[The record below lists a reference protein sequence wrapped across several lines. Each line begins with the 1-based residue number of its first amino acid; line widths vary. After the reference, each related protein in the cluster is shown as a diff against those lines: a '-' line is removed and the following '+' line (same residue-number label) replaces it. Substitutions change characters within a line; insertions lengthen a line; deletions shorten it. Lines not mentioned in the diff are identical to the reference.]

1 MHFGL
6 FIEELRCGVDD
17 ATGFR
22 EHFEFVDGAEASGV
36 GRDWLGKIHSIG
48 IGAPGRSPYA
58 RRGAA
63 ISVLPLSQRPSVP
76 RKRPSSITSAAI
88 GSTSACGRSGAGAS
102 LRSETSSA

>member
-36 GRDWLGKIHSIG
+36 GRGWLGDIHLDRDRCARSIAIRTKEHG
-48 IGAPGRSPYA
+48 DQR
-58 RRGAA
+58 AA
-63 ISVLPLSQRPSVP
+63 TQPP
-76 RKRPSSITSAAI
+76 A
-88 GSTSACGRSGAGAS
+88 
-102 LRSETSSA
+102 